1 MINITEAFRKLIDQ
15 AETAQNEEVYKLK
28 TIQFNEPIMM
38 IGIDLITKERR
49 IYIDITDE
57 NWNDDQ
63 MKSFPKWKGV
73 SVTKEFF
80 EKIGPLKEK
89 VFLIIAQDDEGSE
102 EIFEKLLQSL
112 VDHIL
117 INEDQPLSTVIY
129 GVLDRWH
136 NFFRFKSNI
145 RLSLEEQMGVFGE
158 LYYIDSWLRK
168 FEDEP
173 PLIIDAWKG
182 PTRHR
187 VDFVKKNIGVEIKT
201 TSPKIH
207 DGIRISNETQLEL
220 SDVIQKIYL
229 YVLKIEDT
237 QSDGLSIQ
245 NLMDS
250 IRSQLN
256 ARSQTGLVRFN
267 DFLLEL
273 YILDGIYNDI
283 FFYIHNEEAY
293 EVTEQFPKITRND
306 LPVGVSNVSYSIDL
320 SHCIDYKIETD
331 KVYYSN
337 KEG

>member
-28 TIQFNEPIMM
+28 TIQFNKPIMM
-38 IGIDLITKERR
+38 IGIDIITKERR

-57 NWNDDQ
+57 NWSDDQ
-63 MKSFPKWKGV
+63 MKAFPKWKGV
-73 SVTKEFF
+73 SVSKDFF

-89 VFLIIAQDDEGSE
+89 DFLIIAQDEEGTE

-117 INEDQPLSTVIY
+117 INEEQPLSIVIY

-136 NFFRFKSNI
+136 NFFRFRTNK

-168 FEDEP
+168 FADEP
-173 PLIIDAWKG
+173 PLIIDAWRG

-220 SDVIQKIYL
+220 SDVIKTIYL

-237 QSDGLSIQ
+237 QSDGLSMQ
-245 NLMDS
+245 DLMDS

-267 DFLLEL
+267 DLLLEL

-283 FFYIHNEEAY
+283 FFYVHNEEVY
-293 EVTEQFPKITRND
+293 EVTEQFPKIIRND